1 VACSLPTK
9 DEPAPINKLPTHF
22 VSPYGARIML
32 NSSPGP
38 QEPRNPSDCQ
48 SVCRDPRFDSLGVSF
63 RAEDEL
69 GE

>member
-1 VACSLPTK
+1 MACWLPTK

-38 QEPRNPSDCQ
+38 QEPVRLP
-48 SVCRDPRFDSLGVSF
+48 VCLRDPRLQYLGVSLS
-63 RAEDEL
+63 AEDEL